1 LFPSVNSDRTSPL
14 AIPPFR
20 ASDPPV
26 SHHPSPLKL
35 PLFVSSRQ
43 YPMGFRAELEKI
55 PGFLVKKQ
63 QLLAAG
69 GHNAYS

>member
-1 LFPSVNSDRTSPL
+1 
-14 AIPPFR
+14 
-20 ASDPPV
+20 
-26 SHHPSPLKL
+26 
-35 PLFVSSRQ
+35 
-43 YPMGFRAELEKI
+43 MGFRAELEKI